1 MATQLLTATLVPAA
15 EATATASVINLTSGV
30 TVITPGNTASFP
42 NFPGQTALFI
52 AVGGTGGTIQLN
64 VGTTIFGQSFAA
76 FSVITLVLSNNY
88 ILGAFHSA
96 LELPN
101 SNTITV
107 TTSGSLVSSMA
118 VLQLAGVY

>member
-1 MATQLLTATLVPAA
+1 MATQNLTATLVPAA
-15 EATATASVINLTSGV
+15 EAATTSNLVNLTTGV
-30 TVITPGNTASFP
+30 TVITPGNTAAFP
-42 NFPGQTALFI
+42 NFPGQTLLFI

-76 FSVITLVLSNNY
+76 FSVITLTLSSNY
-88 ILGAFHSA
+88 VLGAFHSA

-101 SNTITV
+101 SNTVTV
-107 TTSGSLVSSMA
+107 TTSGALVSSMA